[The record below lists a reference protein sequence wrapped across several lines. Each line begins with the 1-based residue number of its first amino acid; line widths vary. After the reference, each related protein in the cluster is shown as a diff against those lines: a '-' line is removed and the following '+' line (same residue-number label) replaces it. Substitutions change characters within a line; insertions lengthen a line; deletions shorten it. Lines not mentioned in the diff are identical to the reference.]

1 MKFNL
6 KEIISTLASVCACIV
21 VFGVIAMDS
30 NFEDVPSKSDTSV
43 SIDSNDENTDTED
56 TETITV
62 EKEEND
68 IVTSTSPE
76 TEEDWTEEYVT
87 EEDEKEEEPQL
98 TPEEQEWQNYLMAQ
112 VEIGLNIRSE
122 ANLDSEVV
130 GRLRKGDRA
139 TIIEIG
145 SEWTKIKSG
154 KVEGY
159 VNNAYCLFGTDAL
172 NLAKDVCDT
181 LAVCITDGL
190 RIREAMSTDSEM
202 VGVMENGDAL
212 IVDTAAVTDEGW
224 VAVLYEG
231 NTCYVSAD
239 YVTVSVNVGE
249 AITMEEV
256 YAIEEEKQE
265 EERRKQEEAARQEAI
280 KNAQSNKAYAASVA
294 ELDLLAALIYC
305 EANIE
310 PYEAKLAVG
319 SVVMN
324 RLEKGTYGSTLAD
337 VIYQPEQFTPAING
351 LVNSVLKSGKVNE
364 SCYQAAREALAGVDN
379 TNGALYFNDWHP
391 ELEGAGIMYGN
402 MVFYYKWIPH

>member
-1 MKFNL
+1 MKFNF
-6 KEIISTLASVCACIV
+6 KEIISAVAIVCLFFAIY
-21 VFGVIAMDS
+21 GVIAMDS
-30 NFEDVPSKSDTSV
+30 NFKDVPSKSDTSV
-43 SIDSNDENTDTED
+43 SIDSNDANADTED
-56 TETITV
+56 TENITV

-76 TEEDWTEEYVT
+76 TEEDET
-87 EEDEKEEEPQL
+87 EEDEKVEGPQL

-122 ANLDSEVV
+122 ANVESEVL

-159 VNNAYCLFGTDAL
+159 VNNAFCLFGTDAL
-172 NLAKDVCDT
+172 NLAKSVCDT
-181 LAVCITDGL
+181 IAVCTTDSL
-190 RIREAMSTDSEM
+190 RVREAMNTDSEM
-202 VGVMENGDAL
+202 VGVMEHGEAL
-212 IVDTAAVTDEGW
+212 IVDTDATTKEGW

-239 YVTVSVNVGE
+239 YVTVSMNTGE

-256 YAIEEEKQE
+256 YAIEEEKEE

-280 KNAQSNKAYAASVA
+280 KKAQSNKAYAASVA

-319 SVVMN
+319 AVVMN
-324 RLEKGTYGSTLAD
+324 RLEKGTYGSTLVD
-337 VIYQPEQFTPAING
+337 VIYQPEQFTPALNG
-351 LVNSVLKSGKVNE
+351 LVNSALKNGKVNE

-379 TNGALYFNDWHP
+379 TKGAMYFNDWHP
-391 ELEGAGIMYGN
+391 ELEGAGVMYGN
-402 MVFYYKWIPH
+402 MVFYYKWVPH

>member
-1 MKFNL
+1 MKFNF
-6 KEIISTLASVCACIV
+6 KEITSAVAIVCLCAAM
-21 VFGVIAMDS
+21 FGVIAMDS
-30 NFEDVPSKSDTSV
+30 DFKDVPSKSDTSV
-43 SIDSNDENTDTED
+43 SIDRNDANIDTED

-76 TEEDWTEEYVT
+76 TEENET
-87 EEDEKEEEPQL
+87 EEDEKEEAPQL

-112 VEIGLNIRSE
+112 VEIGLNIRAE
-122 ANLDSEVV
+122 ADLDSDVV

-139 TIIEIG
+139 TIVELG

-172 NLAKDVCDT
+172 NLAKEVCDT
-181 LAVCITDGL
+181 IAVCITDSL
-190 RIREAMSTDSEM
+190 RIREDMNIDSEM
-202 VGVMENGDAL
+202 VGVMESGEAL
-212 IVDTAAVTDEGW
+212 IVDTSAITDAGW
-224 VAVLYEG
+224 VAVYYEG

-239 YVTVSVNVGE
+239 YVKVSMNTGE
-249 AITMEEV
+249 AITIEEV
-256 YAIEEEKQE
+256 YAIEEEKEE

-310 PYEAKLAVG
+310 PYEAKVAVG
-319 SVVMN
+319 AVVMN
-324 RLEKGTYGSTLAD
+324 RLEKGTYGSTLVD
-337 VIYQPEQFTPAING
+337 VIYQPEQFTPALNG
-351 LVNSVLKSGKVNE
+351 LVNSALKNGKVNE
-364 SCYQAAREALAGVDN
+364 SCYQAAREVLAGVDN
-379 TNGALYFNDWHP
+379 TNGAMYFNDWHP
-391 ELEGAGIMYGN
+391 ELDGAGIMYGN
-402 MVFYYKWIPH
+402 MVFYYKWVPH

>member
-1 MKFNL
+1 MKFNF
-6 KEIISTLASVCACIV
+6 KEITSAVAIVCLCAAM
-21 VFGVIAMDS
+21 FGVIAMDS
-30 NFEDVPSKSDTSV
+30 DFKDVPSKSDTSV
-43 SIDSNDENTDTED
+43 SIDRNDANIYTED

-76 TEEDWTEEYVT
+76 TEENET
-87 EEDEKEEEPQL
+87 EEDEKEEAPQL

-112 VEIGLNIRSE
+112 VEIGLNIRAE
-122 ANLDSEVV
+122 ADLDSDVV

-139 TIIEIG
+139 TIVELG

-172 NLAKDVCDT
+172 NLAKEVCDT
-181 LAVCITDGL
+181 IAVCITDSL
-190 RIREAMSTDSEM
+190 RIREDMNIDSEM
-202 VGVMENGDAL
+202 VGVMESGEAL
-212 IVDTAAVTDEGW
+212 IVDTSAVTDAGW
-224 VAVLYEG
+224 VAVYYEG

-239 YVTVSVNVGE
+239 YVKVSMNTGE
-249 AITMEEV
+249 AITIEEV
-256 YAIEEEKQE
+256 YAIEEEKEE

-310 PYEAKLAVG
+310 PYEAKVAVG
-319 SVVMN
+319 AVVMN
-324 RLEKGTYGSTLAD
+324 RLEKGTYGSTLVD
-337 VIYQPEQFTPAING
+337 VIYQPEQFTPALNG
-351 LVNSVLKSGKVNE
+351 LVNSALKNGKVNE
-364 SCYQAAREALAGVDN
+364 SCYQAAREVLAGVDN
-379 TNGALYFNDWHP
+379 TNGAMYFNDWHP
-391 ELEGAGIMYGN
+391 ELDGAGIMYGN
-402 MVFYYKWIPH
+402 MVFYYKWVPH